1 MQSTQSNKTFIQK
14 LKDKGLSDEEMARL
28 SYHMFLLANEKLK
41 QQVMPLLDKADI
53 EEMRNLKTAEETAKF
68 LKSKF
73 KEKTGNDI
81 EKLLEEIYSEIE
93 ETILGLGDD
102 LEKLF
107 QDKK

>member
-1 MQSTQSNKTFIQK
+1 MRTTQNNIKFIQK
-14 LKDKGLSDEEMARL
+14 LKDKGFSDEEIARL

-41 QQVMPLLDKADI
+41 QHVMPLLDKADI
-53 EEMRNLKTAEETAKF
+53 EEMRDLKTSEETTEF
-68 LKSKF
+68 LKRKF